1 MYMRTIILNYL
12 SIDRFSTWLPLLAPP
27 VPGQPSRNGRDAP
40 PPPPPPYRTHG
51 TTSDVP
57 SRGKPPPPPS
67 RTPAGPPPPPPP
79 IRNGHTSISRSFVGE
94 SFKLTLNP
102 HLQSHPPSHDHFNI
116 LCDCSS
122 REDDVLSKFNLA
134 VHWSH
139 RASDGSI
146 MCSETHTM
154 AHFYFWALVLCHRYY
169 IKTSTL
175 CVIPV
180 KKLKI
185 FRFSY

>member
-12 SIDRFSTWLPLLAPP
+12 RIDCFSWHFQHDLAPP
-27 VPGQPSRNGRDAP
+27 VPGQASRNGRDAP

-116 LCDCSS
+116 LLSS
-122 REDDVLSKFNLA
+122 RVDVLFKFNLA
-134 VHWSH
+134 VHRSH

-146 MCSETHTM
+146 MCSKTLWPIFIFEPWYCATDATK
-154 AHFYFWALVLCHRYY
+154 Y
-169 IKTSTL
+169 IHTL
-175 CVIPV
+175 C
-180 KKLKI
+180 
-185 FRFSY
+185 